1 MEAIAI
7 AVISVLG
14 GSSGIFVGYK
24 AYLDHK
30 ANRAAREDD
39 LGERFSARLETR
51 LDRAEDRIQQLE
63 VMLDQEQAY
72 NTLLSLEIVRLGG
85 TIPERKTRADHRT
98 TP

>member
-51 LDRAEDRIQQLE
+51 LDRAEDRIQHLE

>member
-1 MEAIAI
+1 MESIVIAI
-7 AVISVLG
+7 ISVLG
-14 GSSGIFVGYK
+14 GSGGIFVGYK
-24 AYLDHK
+24 AYLDYR

-72 NTLLSLEIVRLGG
+72 STLLSLEIVRLGG
-85 TIPERKTRADHRT
+85 TIPERIIRASH
-98 TP
+98 

>member
-7 AVISVLG
+7 AIISVLG
-14 GSSGIFVGYK
+14 GSSGLFVGYK

-51 LDRAEDRIQQLE
+51 LDRAEDKIQQLE
-63 VMLDQEQAY
+63 LMLDREQAY

-85 TIPERKTRADHRT
+85 TIPERKTRANH
-98 TP
+98 

>member
-7 AVISVLG
+7 AIISVLG
-14 GSSGIFVGYK
+14 GSSGLFVGYK

-51 LDRAEDRIQQLE
+51 LDRAEDKIQQLE
-63 VMLDQEQAY
+63 LMLDREQAY
-72 NTLLSLEIVRLGG
+72 STLLSLEIVRLGG
-85 TIPERKTRADHRT
+85 MIPERKTYENPRT
-98 TP
+98 IE